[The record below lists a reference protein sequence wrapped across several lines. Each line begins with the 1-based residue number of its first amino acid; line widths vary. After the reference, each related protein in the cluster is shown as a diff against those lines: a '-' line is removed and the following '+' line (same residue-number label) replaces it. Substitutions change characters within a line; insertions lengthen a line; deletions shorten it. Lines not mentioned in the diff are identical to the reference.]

1 VNTNSNILRI
11 IYNIMHKDKNGNFI
25 GIGEDST
32 FEILKE
38 MYPNKEIKRQ
48 VKLTSLL
55 SQDWID
61 DLGEIQRKETLDLVI
76 YDDPIIVVRVQDKHH
91 TGAITAARDV
101 IQKATLE
108 WNDCIVV
115 DLFHYECKNLMK
127 ERVNSDSRRE
137 ILLAFRSEG
146 VVPNL

>member
-1 VNTNSNILRI
+1 
-11 IYNIMHKDKNGNFI
+11 MHKDSKGNFI
-25 GIGEDST
+25 GKGEDSA
-32 FEILKE
+32 FEIIKE
-38 MYPNKEIKRQ
+38 MYPKHDIKRQ

-55 SQDWID
+55 GQDWID
-61 DLGEIQRKETLDLVI
+61 DLGEIQRKETLDIVI
-76 YDDPIIVVRVQDKHH
+76 YDDPIIVVRVQDPHH

-108 WNDCIVV
+108 WNNCIVV

-127 ERVNSDSRRE
+127 ERVDSESRRE
-137 ILLAFRSEG
+137 ILLAFRSEC

>member
-1 VNTNSNILRI
+1 
-11 IYNIMHKDKNGNFI
+11 MHKDSKGNFI
-25 GIGEDST
+25 GVGEDSAV
-32 FEILKE
+32 EIIKE
-38 MYPNKEIKRQ
+38 MYPKSDIKRQ

-55 SQDWID
+55 GQEWVD
-61 DLGEIQRKETLDLVI
+61 DLGEIQRKETLDIVI
-76 YDDPIIVVRVQDKHH
+76 YEDPIIVVRVQDHHH
-91 TGAITAARDV
+91 TGVITAARDV

-115 DLFHYECKNLMK
+115 DLFHYECKHLMK
-127 ERVNSDSRRE
+127 ERVNSESRKE